1 MLTNLS
7 ALGDQPTQGSAQA
20 YQDRS
25 SVLVLGRGIHGP
37 WNEGGRVIT
46 RNLIQVIGQMRPVH
60 ALSLSQDRFRERAL
74 QVPYVSHLFNH
85 LDYGA
90 KSDYLAIPH
99 VADYVKKLVQQ
110 HQVEVAHLV
119 NVPLALAP
127 ILQSQGVKVVS
138 HVVLTRQMYQGK
150 VERARAILGWRLFDQ
165 WVTAYACN
173 CEQIRKSLTAQGYP
187 QEKLHLVPPPTDT
200 TLFKP
205 MDRAAARRQLGL
217 PEDAFI
223 VAYIGTISPLR
234 FPAGEIVQALQKAAP
249 QIPNLR
255 LEIFAPV
262 ATHGYN
268 IEWAKEHTRHAEESS
283 LPLTTHLRDLSEP
296 EKVVV
301 YNAADVVLLPFTAPV
316 AVEPPLTMLEAMAC
330 QAIVAAAPFAN
341 RSAIAKNHVNGMTY
355 ETADQLA
362 ERLVS
367 VAQLGRI
374 ERARMAYQARQ
385 DMLQHYSFA
394 AAAEATR
401 HLWGKIGIQQAV
413 SLASPLKQQ
422 NG

>member
-1 MLTNLS
+1 MLTTLS
-7 ALGDQPTQGSAQA
+7 ALGQASQASAQTF
-20 YQDRS
+20 QNRS
-25 SVLVLGRGIHGP
+25 SALVLGRGIHGP

-60 ALSLSQDRFRERAL
+60 ALSLSQERFRQQASQES
-74 QVPYVSHLFNH
+74 YVSHLYNH
-85 LDYGA
+85 LEYGA
-90 KSDYLAIPH
+90 KSDYLAVPH
-99 VADYVKKLVQQ
+99 VAKYVKQLVQE
-110 HQVEVAHLV
+110 HPVDVAHLI

-127 ILQSQGVKVVS
+127 ILHNQGVKVVT
-138 HVVLTRQMYQGK
+138 HVLLTRQMYQGT
-150 VERARAILGWRLFDQ
+150 VERARAVLGWRLFDP
-165 WVTAYACN
+165 WISAYACN
-173 CEQIRKSLTAQGYP
+173 CEQIREGLLAQGYP
-187 QEKLHLVPPPTDT
+187 KEKLHLVPPPTDT
-200 TLFKP
+200 NLFKP
-205 MDRAAARRQLGL
+205 MDRAAARRKLGL

-268 IEWAKEHTRHAEESS
+268 IEWAKEHTRHAEESAI
-283 LPLTTHLRDLSEP
+283 PMTTNLRDLSEV

-341 RSAIAKNHVNGMTY
+341 RSAITNNSINGTTY
-355 ETADQLA
+355 ETPDQLA
-362 ERLVS
+362 ERLVF
-367 VAQLGRI
+367 VANMSRQ
-374 ERARMAYQARQ
+374 ERVRMAYQARQ
-385 DMLQHYSFA
+385 DMIQYYSFA

-401 HLWGKIGIQQAV
+401 HLWEAIGIQQAV
-413 SLASPLKQQ
+413 SATSLLQQQ

>member
-7 ALGDQPTQGSAQA
+7 ALGDSTSAQA
-20 YQDRS
+20 YSDRS

-60 ALSLSQDRFRERAL
+60 ALSLTQDRFREQAL
-74 QVPYVSHLFNH
+74 QVSYVSHLFNH
-85 LDYGA
+85 LEYGA
-90 KSDYLAIPH
+90 KSDYLSIPH
-99 VADYVKKLVQQ
+99 VANYVKKLVQEYR
-110 HQVEVAHLV
+110 VEVAHLL

-127 ILQSQGVKVVS
+127 ILQNHGVKVVS

-150 VERARAILGWRLFDQ
+150 VERARAILGWRVFDQ

-173 CEQIRKSLTAQGYP
+173 CEQIRESLAAQGYP
-187 QEKLHLVPPPTDT
+187 KEKLHLVPPPTDT
-200 TLFKP
+200 NLFKA
-205 MDRAAARRQLGL
+205 MDRVAARRKLGL

-255 LEIFAPV
+255 MEIFAPV
-262 ATHGYN
+262 ATHAYN
-268 IEWAKEHTRHAEESS
+268 IEWAKEHVRHAEETSI
-283 LPLTTHLRDLSEP
+283 PLTTHLHDLSET

-301 YNAADVVLLPFTAPV
+301 YNAADVVLLPFSAPV
-316 AVEPPLTMLEAMAC
+316 AVEPPLTLLEAMAC

-341 RSAIAKNHVNGMTY
+341 RSAIVKNNINGTTY
-355 ETADQLA
+355 ETPDQLA

-367 VAQLGRI
+367 VAQLSRQ
-374 ERARMAYQARQ
+374 ERVRMAYQARQ

-394 AAAEATR
+394 AAAEATSQ
-401 HLWGKIGIQQAV
+401 LWKAIGVGQAV
-413 SLASPLKQQ
+413 SVASSLMQQ

>member
-1 MLTNLS
+1 MLTTVS
-7 ALGDQPTQGSAQA
+7 ALGKQPSQAKLQNHENTASA
-20 YQDRS
+20 
-25 SVLVLGRGIHGP
+25 LVLGRGIHGP

-60 ALSLSQDRFRERAL
+60 ALSLTQDRFREQAA
-74 QVPYVSHLFNH
+74 QESYVSHLYNH
-85 LDYGA
+85 LEYGA
-90 KSDYLAIPH
+90 KSDYLAVPH
-99 VADYVKKLVQQ
+99 VSNYVKKLVQD
-110 HQVEVAHLV
+110 HQVDVAHLI
-119 NVPLALAP
+119 NVSLALAP
-127 ILQSQGVKVVS
+127 ILHNQGVKVVT
-138 HVVLTRQMYQGK
+138 HVVLTRQMYQGA
-150 VERARAILGWRLFDQ
+150 VERARAILGWRVFDP
-165 WVTAYACN
+165 WISAYACN
-173 CEQIRKSLTAQGYP
+173 CEQIRDSLLAQGYP
-187 QEKLHLVPPPTDT
+187 EHKLHLVPPPTDT
-200 TLFKP
+200 ILFKP

-223 VAYIGTISPLR
+223 VVYIGTISPLR

-249 QIPNLR
+249 HIPNLR

-268 IEWAKEHTRHAEESS
+268 IEWAKEHTRHAEESAI
-283 LPLTTHLRDLSEP
+283 PLTTNLRDLSEA

-341 RSAIAKNHVNGMTY
+341 RSEITKNYINGTTY
-355 ETADQLA
+355 ETPDQLA
-362 ERLVS
+362 ERLVT
-367 VAQLGRI
+367 VAQLSQQ
-374 ERARMAYQARQ
+374 ERTRLAYQARQ
-385 DMLQHYSFA
+385 DMLQFYSFA

-401 HLWGKIGIQQAV
+401 HLWQAIGIQQAASATS
-413 SLASPLKQQ
+413 SLQQQ